1 MVLGR
6 LIQGIGGGPMTPVS
20 QAILLAAF
28 PADKKR
34 DCYESLSML
43 VQSRLMAYVDV
54 FETFAL
60 IAFCLIP
67 LAFLF
72 NISVKTQK
80 YNLVE
85 KVSKHRHDETIK
97 Y

>member
-1 MVLGR
+1 
-6 LIQGIGGGPMTPVS
+6 
-20 QAILLAAF
+20 
-28 PADKKR
+28 
-34 DCYESLSML
+34 
-43 VQSRLMAYVDV
+43 MAYVDV

-85 KVSKHRHDETIK
+85 KVSKHRHDETVK